1 MKTNFEKCISNCRLR
16 HTLKFASR
24 LFLAQALIQLT
35 SVTMQPVVAAPDAF
49 ALGVKQ
55 FAAKTYPLAAANF
68 KKAIAANSK
77 NDSARYYYALSL
89 HYNKDIPGAIKAYAE
104 LIRMMPDSNGANYAR
119 AALAKLDAALL
130 SSLPMPSRSAQQQYS
145 QPSSTASAAAP
156 SGASQMA
163 SQTQFRQSNR
173 VASNPN
179 DKLPDDCRVYYTLE
193 NNSFVL
199 DAYINGRPIKMIFD
213 TGAEDCAFG
222 KDNLAAAGVAGP
234 TGASTGTAHGVG
246 DGGAQATWDM
256 RVDLKVGTIERKNFE
271 IGVQDTMN
279 GYPLLGQTFFQDFTY
294 TIDNGAHSIHFVK
307 KRKASGSSYADPARD
322 PNNVPFT
329 RHGNE
334 IVVNVSVNGRPTKMY
349 FDTGATSCSLS
360 KEQVKQLGLT
370 IPEDAEVIEV
380 VGIAGSTRAK
390 VFNVR
395 SMKMGAIEKFD
406 FPVHVCDSEMAG
418 MGLLG
423 QTFYNDHQY
432 TIDYERG
439 LIHFLRR

>member
-1 MKTNFEKCISNCRLR
+1 MSKA
-16 HTLKFASR
+16 KFAAALMLLSTAFTFS
-24 LFLAQALIQLT
+24 LPVQAA
-35 SVTMQPVVAAPDAF
+35 VDAY

-55 FAAKTYPLAAANF
+55 FSAKTYPLAAANF
-68 KKAIAANSK
+68 KKAMAANPR

-89 HYNKDIPGAIKAYAE
+89 HYNKDIAGATKAYAE
-104 LIRMMPDSNGANYAR
+104 LIRMMPDSNGASYAR

-130 SSLPMPSRSAQQQYS
+130 SSLPMPSRSAQQSYG
-145 QPSSTASAAAP
+145 QPGSTTSAASAGGAAT
-156 SGASQMA
+156 A
-163 SQTQFRQSNR
+163 QFRQSSP

-179 DKLPDDCRVYYTLE
+179 DKLPDDCRIYYTLE
-193 NNSFVL
+193 NNSFIL
-199 DAYINGRPIKMIFD
+199 DAYVNGRPMKMLFD

-234 TGASTGTAHGVG
+234 TGKPTGTAHGVG

-271 IGVQDTMN
+271 IGVQDSMN

-294 TIDNGAHSIHFVK
+294 TIDNGAHSIHFVR
-307 KRKASGSSYADPARD
+307 KRKASGSAYADPSRD

-334 IVVNVSVNGRPTKMY
+334 IVVNVSVNGRPTNMY

-370 IPEDAEVIEV
+370 IPEDAETIEV
-380 VGIAGSTRAK
+380 LGIAGSTRAK
-390 VFNVR
+390 LFRVR

-418 MGLLG
+418 IGLLG

-439 LIHFLRR
+439 YIHFLRR

>member
-1 MKTNFEKCISNCRLR
+1 MSKAKYAAALMLLSTAFTFSLPV
-16 HTLKFASR
+16 
-24 LFLAQALIQLT
+24 QA
-35 SVTMQPVVAAPDAF
+35 AADAY

-55 FAAKTYPLAAANF
+55 FSAKTYPLAAANF
-68 KKAIAANSK
+68 KKAIAANPR

-89 HYNKDIPGAIKAYAE
+89 HYNKDIAGATKAYAE
-104 LIRMMPDSNGANYAR
+104 LIRLLPDSNGANYAR

-130 SSLPMPSRSAQQQYS
+130 SSLPPSRVAQQQYS
-145 QPSSTASAAAP
+145 QSASGANIGGAGAQVASQAQGRQGSQSR
-156 SGASQMA
+156 SGAS
-163 SQTQFRQSNR
+163 
-173 VASNPN
+173 NPD
-179 DKLPDDCRVYYTLE
+179 DKLPDDCRIYYTLE
-193 NNSFVL
+193 NNSFIL
-199 DAYINGRPIKMIFD
+199 DAYVNGRPIKMLFD

-234 TGASTGTAHGVG
+234 TGKPTGTAHGVG
-246 DGGAQATWDM
+246 DGGAQATWNM

-271 IGVQDTMN
+271 IGVQENMN
-279 GYPLLGQTFFQDFTY
+279 GEPLLGQTFFQDFTY

-307 KRKASGSSYADPARD
+307 KRKSSGSAYADPSRD

-334 IVVNVSVNGRPTKMY
+334 IVVNVLINGRPTKMY

-370 IPEDAEVIEV
+370 IPEDAETIEV

-390 VFNVR
+390 VFTVR
-395 SMKMGAIEKFD
+395 SLKMGPIERRD
-406 FPVHVCDSEMAG
+406 FPIHVCDSEMAG
-418 MGLLG
+418 VGLLG
-423 QTFYNDHQY
+423 QTFYNDYQY
-432 TIDYERG
+432 TIDYDRG

>member
-1 MKTNFEKCISNCRLR
+1 MNTSKRSTFLSLSLIFQLISQS
-16 HTLKFASR
+16 AS
-24 LFLAQALIQLT
+24 LLIPLPAQA
-35 SVTMQPVVAAPDAF
+35 AADAY

-55 FAAKTYPLAAANF
+55 FGAKTYPLAAANF
-68 KKAIAANSK
+68 KKAIAANPK

-89 HYNKDIPGAIKAYAE
+89 HYNKDIAAATKAYAE

-130 SSLPMPSRSAQQQYS
+130 SSLPMPSRAAQQTYS
-145 QPSSTASAAAP
+145 QPGSTATAAATG
-156 SGASQMA
+156 GASQE
-163 SQTQFRQSNR
+163 QFRQSSP

-179 DKLPDDCRVYYTLE
+179 DKLPDDCRIYYTLE
-193 NNSFVL
+193 NNSFIL
-199 DAYINGRPIKMIFD
+199 DAYVNGRPMKMLFD

-234 TGASTGTAHGVG
+234 TGKSTGTAHGVG

-271 IGVQDTMN
+271 IGVQENMN

-307 KRKASGSSYADPARD
+307 KRKASGSAYADPARD

-334 IVVNVSVNGRPTKMY
+334 IVVNVSINGRPTKMY

-370 IPEDAEVIEV
+370 IPEDAETIEV
-380 VGIAGSTRAK
+380 IGIAGSTRAR
-390 VFNVR
+390 VFHVR
-395 SMKMGAIEKFD
+395 SMKMGAIERFD

-418 MGLLG
+418 VGLLG

-439 LIHFLRR
+439 YIHFLRR

>member
-1 MKTNFEKCISNCRLR
+1 MSKA
-16 HTLKFASR
+16 KFAAALMLLSTAFTFS
-24 LFLAQALIQLT
+24 LPVQAA
-35 SVTMQPVVAAPDAF
+35 VDAY

-55 FAAKTYPLAAANF
+55 FSAKTYPLAAANF
-68 KKAIAANSK
+68 KKAMAANPR

-89 HYNKDIPGAIKAYAE
+89 HYNKDIAGATKAYAE
-104 LIRMMPDSNGANYAR
+104 LIRMMPDSNGASYAR
-119 AALAKLDAALL
+119 AALARLDAALL
-130 SSLPMPSRSAQQQYS
+130 SSLPMPSRSAQQSYG
-145 QPSSTASAAAP
+145 QPGSTTSAASAGGAAT
-156 SGASQMA
+156 A
-163 SQTQFRQSNR
+163 QFRQSSP

-179 DKLPDDCRVYYTLE
+179 DKLPDDCRIYYTLE
-193 NNSFVL
+193 NNSFIL
-199 DAYINGRPIKMIFD
+199 DAYVNGRPMKMLFD

-234 TGASTGTAHGVG
+234 TGKPTGTAHGVG

-271 IGVQDTMN
+271 IGVQDSMN

-294 TIDNGAHSIHFVK
+294 TIDNGAHSIHFVR
-307 KRKASGSSYADPARD
+307 KRKASGSAYADPSRD

-334 IVVNVSVNGRPTKMY
+334 IVVNVSVNGRPTNMY

-370 IPEDAEVIEV
+370 IPEDAETIEV
-380 VGIAGSTRAK
+380 LGIAGSTRAK
-390 VFNVR
+390 LFRVR

-418 MGLLG
+418 IGLLG

-439 LIHFLRR
+439 YIHFLRR

>member
-1 MKTNFEKCISNCRLR
+1 MTVIEEVTMSKA
-16 HTLKFASR
+16 KFAAALMLLSTAFTFS
-24 LFLAQALIQLT
+24 LPVQAA
-35 SVTMQPVVAAPDAF
+35 VDAY

-55 FAAKTYPLAAANF
+55 FSAKTYPLAAANF
-68 KKAIAANSK
+68 KKAMAANPR

-89 HYNKDIPGAIKAYAE
+89 HYNKDIAGATKAYAE
-104 LIRMMPDSNGANYAR
+104 LIRMMPDSNGASYAR
-119 AALAKLDAALL
+119 AALARLDAALL
-130 SSLPMPSRSAQQQYS
+130 SSLPMPSRSAQQSYG
-145 QPSSTASAAAP
+145 QPGSTTSAASAGGAAT
-156 SGASQMA
+156 A
-163 SQTQFRQSNR
+163 QFRQSSP

-179 DKLPDDCRVYYTLE
+179 DKLPDDCRIYYTLE
-193 NNSFVL
+193 NNSFIL
-199 DAYINGRPIKMIFD
+199 DAYVNGRPMKMLFD

-234 TGASTGTAHGVG
+234 TGKPTGTAHGVG

-271 IGVQDTMN
+271 IGVQDSMN

-294 TIDNGAHSIHFVK
+294 TIDNGAHSIHFVR
-307 KRKASGSSYADPARD
+307 KRKASGSAYADPSRD

-334 IVVNVSVNGRPTKMY
+334 IVVNVSVNGRPTNMY

-370 IPEDAEVIEV
+370 IPEDAETIEV
-380 VGIAGSTRAK
+380 LGIAGSTRAK
-390 VFNVR
+390 LFRVR

-418 MGLLG
+418 IGLLG

-439 LIHFLRR
+439 YIHFLRR

>member
-1 MKTNFEKCISNCRLR
+1 MTKKTGKLSFRS
-16 HTLKFASR
+16 FA
-24 LFLAQALIQLT
+24 LFLAQLTILSIVLQGIALPAQ
-35 SVTMQPVVAAPDAF
+35 AAPDAF

-55 FAAKTYPLAAANF
+55 FGAKTYPLAIASF
-68 KKAIAANSK
+68 KKAIAANPK

-89 HYNKDIPGAIKAYAE
+89 HYSKNIPAAIKAYAE
-104 LIRMMPDSNGANYAR
+104 LIRMMPDSNGASYAR
-119 AALAKLDAALL
+119 IALAKLDAALL
-130 SSLPMPSRSAQQQYS
+130 SSLPPSRVAQQQYS
-145 QPSSTASAAAP
+145 QSSSTASAAAAG
-156 SGASQMA
+156 GASQA
-163 SQTQFRQSNR
+163 QFRQSSP

-179 DKLPDDCRVYYTLE
+179 DKLPDDCRIYYTLE
-193 NNSFVL
+193 NNSFIL
-199 DAYINGRPIKMIFD
+199 DAYVNGRPMKMIFD

-234 TGASTGTAHGVG
+234 TGKSTGTAHGVG

-256 RVDLKVGTIERKNFE
+256 KVDLKVGTIERKSFE

-307 KRKASGSSYADPARD
+307 KRKASGSAYADPARD

-370 IPEDAEVIEV
+370 IPEDAEIIEV
-380 VGIAGSTRAK
+380 VGIAGSTRAR

-418 MGLLG
+418 IGLLG

-439 LIHFLRR
+439 LIHLLRR

>member
-1 MKTNFEKCISNCRLR
+1 MNTSKRSTFLSLLLIFQLVSQS
-16 HTLKFASR
+16 AS
-24 LFLAQALIQLT
+24 LVIQLPA
-35 SVTMQPVVAAPDAF
+35 QAAPDAF

-55 FAAKTYPLAAANF
+55 FGAKTYPLAAANF
-68 KKAIAANSK
+68 KKAIAANPK

-89 HYNKDIPGAIKAYAE
+89 HYNKDIAGATKAYAE
-104 LIRMMPDSNGANYAR
+104 LIRLLPDSNGASYAR

-130 SSLPMPSRSAQQQYS
+130 SSLPLPSRAAQQSYG
-145 QPSSTASAAAP
+145 QPGSTASVAAA
-156 SGASQMA
+156 GVASPA
-163 SQTQFRQSNR
+163 QFRQSAP

-179 DKLPDDCRVYYTLE
+179 DKLPDDCRIYYTLE
-193 NNSFVL
+193 DNSFVL
-199 DAYINGRPIKMIFD
+199 DAYVNGRPMKMIFD

-222 KDNLAAAGVAGP
+222 KDNLAAAGLPGP
-234 TGASTGTAHGVG
+234 TGKPTGTAHGVG

-271 IGVQDTMN
+271 IGVQEKMN
-279 GYPLLGQTFFQDFTY
+279 DHPLLGQTFFQDFTY

-307 KRKASGSSYADPARD
+307 KRKAGGSTYADPRRD

-329 RHGNE
+329 RQGNE
-334 IVVNVSVNGRPTKMY
+334 IVVTVSVNGRPTKMY

-370 IPEDAEVIEV
+370 IPEDAETIEV

-395 SMKMGAIEKFD
+395 SMKMGTIEKFD
-406 FPVHVCDSEMAG
+406 FPVHVCDSEIAG